1 MRKAS
6 PTHLGL
12 LAVVAMTALSAVADA
27 IVEGKCTIAR
37 GNNDAGG
44 VLQVDTINQSST
56 ARARCPRPA
65 DIRAADRLPLDGRLV
80 ATAWMVRNGTLS

>member
-12 LAVVAMTALSAVADA
+12 LALVAMTALSAVAVADA

-44 VLQVDTINQSST
+44 VLQVDTTN
-56 ARARCPRPA
+56 
-65 DIRAADRLPLDGRLV
+65 LPLV
-80 ATAWMVRNGTLS
+80 VNGACPMPKAG